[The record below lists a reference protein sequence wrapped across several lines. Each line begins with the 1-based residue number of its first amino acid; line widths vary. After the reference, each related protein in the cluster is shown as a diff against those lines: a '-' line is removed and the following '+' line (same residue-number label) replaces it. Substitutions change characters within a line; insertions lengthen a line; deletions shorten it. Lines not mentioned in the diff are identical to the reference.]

1 MADGTTPLPSTPND
15 APTPRAAAEGCAQ
28 PLVER
33 QVEALGELAEI
44 GLRLARAIDRQVSD
58 EAAGPPSLA
67 DLNAAAMAYA
77 RVARAVRQT
86 LLLQSKITEA
96 LRAGEASTAARAA
109 RRASVKA
116 RIAGLVRGVVEAE
129 HNDAEQVERL
139 VAEAAERL
147 EQEAW
152 GDEGLERP
160 IQAIMAD
167 ICEALGLHPDWT
179 GLSRKVADVQA
190 FAQRVGDDAGDDEE
204 SGPIEVY
211 WIGDDGRPV
220 PRPARRRNSS

>member
-28 PLVER
+28 PLVEL

-167 ICEALGLHPDWT
+167 ICEALGLRPDWT
-179 GLSRKVADVQA
+179 DLSRKVADVQA